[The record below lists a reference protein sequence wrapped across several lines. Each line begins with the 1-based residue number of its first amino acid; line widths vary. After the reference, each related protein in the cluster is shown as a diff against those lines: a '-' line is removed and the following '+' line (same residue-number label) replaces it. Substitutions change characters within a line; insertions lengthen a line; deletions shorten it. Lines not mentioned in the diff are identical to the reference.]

1 MLKTIGVASI
11 EDLLRAIP
19 EPLRLRRPLRLP
31 PGMSE
36 WEVRRHLEALASRNR
51 ASDLVCFLG
60 AGAYDHFVPAAVD
73 ALAGRSEFAT
83 AYTPYQSERSQGVL
97 QAIYEF
103 QSLVC
108 ALTGMEI
115 ANASMYDGAT
125 ALAEAAFM
133 ALRCLP
139 NRNHLVVCGTVHP
152 HYRQVL
158 RTYVD
163 SLPIRLREIPWQDGI
178 TDPETLRQHV
188 TEETAAIVVQH
199 PNFFGCLEEAAAL
212 AAIAHGRG
220 ALLVVSADPITL
232 GLLRRPGDLGAD
244 IVVGECQPLGTPLSF
259 GGPYAGFIAARAQ
272 YLRQMPGRI
281 AGATVDAEGKRGFV
295 LTLQTREQH
304 IRRERATSNIC
315 TNEALVALRA
325 TIYLAAMGKEGLR
338 EVASLCLQKS
348 HYLRQKLQE
357 IPGFTFPFPAPT
369 FKEFVVNIP
378 QPPAR
383 LNRRLLKRGF
393 LGGLDLGRYGKKL
406 KNHWLLC
413 VTEQRTREEMDA
425 FVEAI
430 QEATS
435 RDSGGWRRQG
445 APRLRG
451 RDPGAQPG
459 DGADRTRQ
467 SPSERPGLPP
477 TSTLPKGKQS

>member
-1 MLKTIGVASI
+1 MPYIPHTDQDREAMLKTIGAASL

-19 EPLRLRRPLRLP
+19 EPLRLRRPLHLP

-36 WEVRRHLEALASRNR
+36 WEVRRHLEALAGRNR
-51 ASDLVCFLG
+51 AADELVCFLG
-60 AGAYDHFVPAAVD
+60 AGAYDHFVPAVVD

-83 AYTPYQSERSQGVL
+83 AYTPYQAERSQGVL

-103 QSLVC
+103 QSLIC

-163 SLPIRLREIPWQDGI
+163 GLPIRPQEIPWRDGN
-178 TDPETLRQHV
+178 TDLEALRKHV
-188 TEETAAIVVQH
+188 TGETAAILVQH
-199 PNFFGCLEEAAAL
+199 PNFFGCLEEVAEM

-220 ALLVVSADPITL
+220 ALLVVSADPIAL
-232 GLLRRPGDLGAD
+232 GLLQRPGDLGAD
-244 IVVGECQPLGTPLSF
+244 IVIGESQPLGTPLSF
-259 GGPYAGFIAARAQ
+259 GGPYAGFFAVRAAF
-272 YLRQMPGRI
+272 LRQMPGRI

-325 TIYLAAMGKEGLR
+325 TIYLAAMGKAGLR
-338 EVASLCLQKS
+338 EVAALCLRKKN
-348 HYLRQKLQE
+348 YLQE
-357 IPGFTFPFPAPT
+357 RLGTIPGFRAPFSAAT
-369 FKEFVVNIP
+369 FKEFVVQTP
-378 QPPAR
+378 VPPAR

-393 LGGLDLGRYGKKL
+393 LGGLDLGRYNRKL
-406 KNHWLLC
+406 RNHWLLC

-425 FVEAI
+425 FVE
-430 QEATS
+430 TLK
-435 RDSGGWRRQG
+435 G
-445 APRLRG
+445 AF
-451 RDPGAQPG
+451 
-459 DGADRTRQ
+459 
-467 SPSERPGLPP
+467 
-477 TSTLPKGKQS
+477 